1 MLRAGNPC
9 QVNIYKHS
17 CSLGN
22 TSTTADSLSC
32 CPPPPCPLPMPNAAA
47 TTRASWGQGMKHQWL
62 RPQGP
67 PSATPA

>member
-32 CPPPPCPLPMPNAAA
+32 CPPPPRPLPSPKLLQP
-47 TTRASWGQGMKHQWL
+47 RE
-62 RPQGP
+62 P
-67 PSATPA
+67 PGDRE